1 MIRINLFKKV
11 NGAKNEFDDT
21 EFRRAIGSN
30 TGIIAEPSGER
41 KNIIILVPMKSLSLD
56 DFRFPFSNSTKIREA
71 LKLQVMP
78 FSAAGELEIFPVTI
92 TKTLRGEHKGSEGI
106 VWYVS
111 PEELGLLDI
120 DVNVPK
126 KIWPAPLAFISRLEK
141 YNGNGVTL
149 WIDENNISSILWQNN
164 RPVLTRW
171 RKFTGKG
178 SEEKELK
185 WYDEY
190 CKARELERGGNFT
203 VNAAGNIRN
212 PESDEMFY
220 DIVNESIEICP
231 WLSEVNLSRSAIEG
245 ERDLE
250 RIVKLL
256 TRASVWL
263 LIIGGIYLGTNLL
276 KLYKLQNQI
285 NDLRSSSEGI
295 YREVFDPSHTGRISN
310 PVTLARD
317 KIAELSGTGT
327 DSHTLEEIL
336 SDMGEIFAS
345 DQDMN
350 ITIDTV
356 RYNAEGIDC
365 TGVSPDMS
373 TILKFR
379 KLWETKVNLVQ
390 LDNTQF
396 VSGIG
401 YRFDLRLRW

>member
-41 KNIIILVPMKSLSLD
+41 KNIIILVPMKSLSLE